1 MGLLSYSEFLFETYN
16 RAYENDVRGNFL
28 RAVSNKVLKNES
40 DRLYVQHLIERGHT
54 NKFFESILQNDF
66 NIINES
72 VENDFLFEETLI
84 QKFKR
89 KTLQAINTVKEKGK
103 QALSAAG
110 EALLK
115 FGGSI
120 LKPLQWI
127 AKQVANIVAK
137 AWQKAKELAK
147 KAVNE
152 AKEKISSLVKKY
164 IGDGEEMGEKG
175 KNLLAELGNLDGM
188 LGAAVKWATSGFA
201 SSLVKSGAEAANEPI
216 EEGVKTFMYQFE
228 TTIIR
233 EATKMIES
241 GYSIDTIIE
250 EGRTIELYEQ
260 SILEGGGHGDDGGFK
275 IPFITDLMN
284 KIAHTPPFNLFHK
297 IGDKAEEFTNNA
309 LGKASYL
316 LSKVAEAPG
325 PFKFEV
331 IGGLVG
337 VGISYWAE
345 TTAKGWTHDFTHYIE
360 HMFHFTIPGL
370 SMVFTIIKVIG
381 ISLAVY
387 GIVKEVFSK
396 QGKKEKLPDIEI
408 EEPKEESDEEKK

>member
-1 MGLLSYSEFLFETYN
+1 MGLLSYTEFLFETYSYAQETDT
-16 RAYENDVRGNFL
+16 RSNFL

-127 AKQVANIVAK
+127 AKQVANIILK
-137 AWQKAKELAK
+137 AWAKAKELAS
-147 KAVNE
+147 KAVDA
-152 AKEKISSLVKKY
+152 AKEKISALVKKY

-175 KNLLAELGNLDGM
+175 KNLLSELGNLNGM
-188 LGAAVKWATSGFA
+188 LGAGVKWATSGFA
-201 SSLVKSGAEAANEPI
+201 GSLTKAGAEAANEPI
-216 EEGVKTFMYQFE
+216 GESVKTFMYQFE
-228 TTIIR
+228 TSILR
-233 EATKMIES
+233 ETTKMIES

-250 EGRTIELYEQ
+250 EGKNIESYEQ
-260 SILEGGGHGDDGGFK
+260 SILEGGHGDDGGFK

-284 KIAHTPPFNLFHK
+284 KIAHTPPFNFFHK

-316 LSKVAEAPG
+316 LTKIAEAPG
-325 PFKFEV
+325 PYKFEI

-337 VGISYWAE
+337 VGVSYWAE

-360 HMFHFTIPGL
+360 HMFHFTVPGL
-370 SMVFTIIKVIG
+370 STVFTIIKVIG

-387 GIVKEVFSK
+387 GVVKEVFSK
-396 QGKKEKLPDIEI
+396 QGKKEKLPDVKIDD
-408 EEPKEESDEEKK
+408 PKEEGDEEKK